1 MKITLQQLL
10 FIAPHSGARAGRFL
24 PYLNKYMGEYGIDT
38 PLRAAHFLAQAM
50 HESGELQ
57 FVRELASGAA
67 YEGRKDLGNT
77 RPGDGR
83 LYKGRGLLQLTGR
96 NNYTKLAKDTG
107 LDVVRKPALL
117 ELPQWA
123 VMSACWYWATRG
135 LNALA
140 DKDALVLI
148 TKRINGGTNGLPSR
162 TGYLGRAKKAFGI

>member
-1 MKITLQQLL
+1 MKVTLQQIL
-10 FIAPHSGARAGRFL
+10 FIAPHSGAGAGRFL

-38 PLRAAHFLAQAM
+38 PLRAAHFLAQVM

-83 LYKGRGLLQLTGR
+83 VYKGRGLLQLTGK
-96 NNYTKLAKDTG
+96 NNYMKFAKETG
-107 LDVVRKPALL
+107 LDVVKKPALL

-123 VMSACWYWATRG
+123 AMSACWYWAG
-135 LNALA
+135 HSLNALA
-140 DKDALVLI
+140 DKDSLTLV
-148 TKRINGGTNGLPSR
+148 TKRINGGTNGIKQR
-162 TGYLGRAKKAFGI
+162 AAYLERAKKGFGI

>member
-1 MKITLQQLL
+1 MKVTLQQLL

-24 PYLNKYMGEYGIDT
+24 PYLNKYMGQYGIDT

-67 YEGRKDLGNT
+67 YEGRKDLGNS

-83 LYKGRGLLQLTGR
+83 LYKGRGLLQVTGR

-123 VMSACWYWATRG
+123 AMSACWYWAGHG

-140 DKDALVLI
+140 DKDNLTLV
-148 TKRINGGTNGLPSR
+148 TKRINGGTNGIKQR
-162 TGYLGRAKKAFGI
+162 AAYLERAKKAFGI